1 MDSQTSDTGKIRE
14 KIDEI
19 ADDQRDAFYSSGW
32 WHSIDLG
39 DGQITPG
46 VHKIEELRDN
56 YARFGLPPDLTGKR
70 VLDIGCWDGF
80 YSFEA
85 ERHGAEVVAVDVWRP
100 ETFMAARRALNSKID
115 FHEMS
120 VYELSRERMGSFD
133 IVLFLGVLYH
143 LRHPLLA
150 LERICEMTNDVA
162 VIETHAIDNIFDTSL
177 PVMEFYEIDALAGQY
192 DNWWGPNCE
201 CLKQMARAAGFVRT
215 VEVRREPTR
224 AVIKAYRHWERQTL
238 ESSPSL
244 KIRRIINACTNDER
258 FPRRGRHAFLALM
271 VEDLPPHAQREKVKV
286 EIGGYGSYAV
296 YFGPSRD
303 PLDAGCTQIT
313 VPIPPS
319 LETGAVN
326 LRLTCDSLRANDVEI
341 NLTEGSEW

>member
-1 MDSQTSDTGKIRE
+1 MDTQKSDAGLIR
-14 KIDEI
+14 KKLDEV
-19 ADDQRDAFYSSGW
+19 ADDQRNTLFSSGW

-39 DGQITPG
+39 DGQFTPG

-56 YARFGLPPDLTGKR
+56 YARFGLPEDLAGKR

-85 ERHGAEVVAVDVWRP
+85 ERHGAEVVAADVWRP
-100 ETFMAARRALNSKID
+100 ETFFAARNALKSKVE

-120 VYELSRERMGSFD
+120 VYELSRDRLGSFD

-150 LERICEMTNDVA
+150 LERVCELTQDMA
-162 VIETHAIDNIFDTSL
+162 VIETHAIDNIFDTAL

-201 CLKQMARAAGFVRT
+201 CVTQMTRAAGFPRT
-215 VEVRREPTR
+215 EVIRREPTR
-224 AVIKAYRHWERQTL
+224 VVMKAWRGWGTMDIEP
-238 ESSPSL
+238 SPSL
-244 KIRRIINACTNDER
+244 QIRRIINACTNDER
-258 FPRRGRHAFLALM
+258 FPHRGRHAFLALM
-271 VEDLPPHAQREKVKV
+271 VFGLPSDAQRENVKV

-303 PLDAGCTQIT
+303 PQDVGCTQVT
-313 VPIPPS
+313 VPIPPG
-319 LETGAVN
+319 LNVGNVT
-326 LRLTCDSLRANDVEI
+326 LRLTYNKLSANDVEI
-341 NLTEGSEW
+341 NLVEGGEW